1 MDYLTFV
8 WSFLLSLTALV
19 CLLPNRRTTRRGW
32 TALGAGL
39 LCAALLRSWE
49 FFWCGATIPSHL
61 EWIPPLLLTL
71 AAVSAVGAAR
81 GFLRK
86 RISVA
91 WLALPVVMAA
101 ACWAVGG
108 PGFFVERS
116 QWVLWAPSLLCVA
129 WSVHLLSRSE
139 AGEARS
145 ACGLLAAGLVILAL
159 LKPMPSVYSP
169 TSHAREETIRALLV
183 SSQLLPAII
192 TTIACSFLLA
202 GSWITYRLSRMSAIP
217 SMDGQVGLKR
227 GWIFGLL
234 VSGVLVAGW
243 PVTDRISEHTDRDWR
258 DQLVQETR
266 VAATSIS
273 PHWVAGLT
281 GSPQDLD
288 NPAYAAIKD
297 RLELVAKTGR
307 GYRLASLTGM
317 KDGKVI
323 FLADSEPDGSRDESI
338 AGDIYVDAFKE
349 LLRGFH
355 APRSFAVGPE
365 TDRWGTWVSGFTPVP
380 GSMWE
385 GLPVFLGLDL
395 NARTWQA
402 ELSRL
407 RQARML
413 AIFVFALFVVGSFA
427 INYVAL
433 EAKALQEASE
443 DRLRVSLQG
452 AELAAWEMDI
462 PLRRIALDSAWRN
475 LAGAKDSADSLDCDA
490 FLALVHPEDRET
502 ARRGFLGLSDGIP
515 ETVECEFRIKK
526 NDGEWIWVLNRGKV
540 VRHGPQGVK
549 HKAAGLFL
557 DISARKRT
565 ENELSRQR
573 EESKRLALVAENT
586 TNAVIIASTNGLI
599 EWVNAGFTRL
609 TGFTLQEVAGLR
621 PGTFLQG
628 VQTDSVTKERMREA
642 VAGGLGFSETVV
654 NYTKQ
659 GQPYWV
665 SIECQPLHNDAGEL
679 TGFMA
684 IEADMTRR
692 IEAETA
698 LEEQRMRLQKIN
710 ECLLALGDG
719 YRNNLKELTALAAS
733 VFHADQ
739 AVYLRLENDRIEV
752 RGSSAPANDVAG
764 PPPAIKSP
772 GGLGADIIRSSGHF
786 IYVENLAADRRSAD
800 DPLAAGFSTF
810 LGMGV
815 DMQGT
820 TVGSLCVLFRNSF
833 HLTPDLKEC
842 LSIIAQAVGREEL
855 LQQNRQ
861 KLDALASREA
871 TERSRF
877 STLLLNMD
885 DAVLVEDS
893 ERVITFANQSLEK
906 MFGISAAEI
915 QGLPCPVL
923 AGRTALGFVESQR
936 FLDSIDE
943 AISTGKASTDLV
955 FETVDGRHLSRDFI
969 PIWDKGVL
977 YGYLWHYRDTTRQRR
992 NQILLESV
1000 ADVGQS
1006 VLRTPLNSQEA
1017 WSGLAAALGTKI
1029 GVDRVHIYSFGGG
1042 SPVPPLRPG
1051 LVSQWTR
1058 TGIDLLVDPG
1068 LIWNSKERSGRVLD
1082 WLGELSRGRCVF
1094 EPPSAVIH
1102 DTNCKTILLLP
1113 LLVEDELWG
1122 AVVLQHCTSAYSWH
1136 EEEIALLATA
1146 ASLISSRMDLQRSE
1160 EALIAAKE
1168 TADAANRAK
1177 STFLATMSHEIRTPL
1192 NAVIGMSSLLLE
1204 TKLEPQQRDYAA
1216 TVTTSAETLLDL
1228 INDVLDYSKIEA
1240 GRIEIEQAPFNL
1252 SEVIVEPLDI
1262 LARSAADK
1270 KIEMSYA
1277 PDPALPQMVI
1287 GDRTRLKQVL
1297 LNLLSN
1303 AVKFTETGA
1312 ITIRVEPDR
1321 GRPGTIRFLVSDTG
1335 IGMSEEVQKRLF
1347 QPFMQADSSVTRR
1360 FGGTGL
1366 GLAISKRLIEL
1377 MNGSIEVKSAPGKG
1391 TTFAFTIPLAM
1402 GAQAPE
1408 KPAAPAQAL
1417 RGLRLLIVDDNRTNC
1432 QLLRDQ
1438 VRTWGAEADEAG
1450 SSNEAMDRLRGSPPY
1465 QVLLLD
1471 SQMPGINGD
1480 ELAKTIRSFP
1490 ACANLPIIL
1499 LSSNLE
1505 KPANGERDLFLAVV
1519 TKPVKPDRLLE
1530 VLTMALAAGR
1540 QVAGHTDPPGTGT
1553 LRVLVA
1559 EDNPTNQKVINLML
1573 MRLGIK
1579 PVIVPNGLLAVEA
1592 VKNSAFDLI
1601 LMDIQMAVMDGLAA
1615 ARAIRA
1621 HFGNGSRPE
1630 IIALTANAFKEDRE
1644 ACFAAGMDGYLVKPI
1659 TLERLKTVVERAGAF
1674 QKETT

>member
-8 WSFLLSLTALV
+8 WSFLLALSALV
-19 CLLPNRRTTRRGW
+19 CLIPNRRTTRRGW
-32 TALGAGL
+32 AALGVSL
-39 LCAALLRSWE
+39 LCAALLRSWQ
-49 FFWCGATIPSHL
+49 FLWCGAVVPSHM

-71 AAVSAVGAAR
+71 AGFFAVVAAR
-81 GFLRK
+81 GFLEK
-86 RISVA
+86 RIPAA
-91 WLALPVVMAA
+91 WLFAPVGIAA
-101 ACWAVGG
+101 VCWVSGG
-108 PGFFVERS
+108 PAFFVERA
-116 QWVLWAPSLLCVA
+116 QWVLWAPSLLCAA

-139 AGEARS
+139 SGEARS
-145 ACGLLAAGLVILAL
+145 AGGLLAAGLVILAF

-169 TSHAREETIRALLV
+169 TSHAREETIRALLM

-202 GSWITYRLSRMSAIP
+202 GAWITYRLSRMSAIP
-217 SMDGQVGLKR
+217 SMDGQMGLKR
-227 GWIFGLL
+227 GWIFGIL

-243 PVTDRISEHTDRDWR
+243 PVTDRISEHMDRSWR
-258 DQLVQETR
+258 EQLVQETR
-266 VAATSIS
+266 LAAASIF
-273 PHWVAGLT
+273 PHWIAELT
-281 GSPQDLD
+281 GSPQDLL
-288 NPAYAAIKD
+288 NPSHAAIKD
-297 RLELVAKTGR
+297 RLKIVAKSGG
-307 GYRLASLTGM
+307 GYRLATLTGM

-338 AGDIYVDAFKE
+338 AGDIYIDAFKE
-349 LLRGFH
+349 LVRAFH
-355 APRSFAVGPE
+355 YPRSFAVGPE

-380 GSMWE
+380 GSTWE

-395 NARTWQA
+395 DARTWQM

-462 PLRRIALDSAWRN
+462 PSRMIALDSAWRN
-475 LAGAKDSADSLDCDA
+475 LAGSKDSPDMLDCDS
-490 FLALVHPEDRET
+490 FLALVHPDDRET
-502 ARRGFLGLSDGIP
+502 AGRGFLGLSEGFP
-515 ETVECEFRIKK
+515 EAIECEFRIKK
-526 NDGEWIWVLNRGKV
+526 IDGTWIWVLNRGKV
-540 VRHGPQGVK
+540 VRQGSNQR
-549 HKAAGLFL
+549 AAGLFL
-557 DISARKRT
+557 DISARKKIET
-565 ENELSRQR
+565 ELSRQR

-586 TNAVIIASTNGLI
+586 TNAVIIASANGLI

-609 TGFTLQEVAGLR
+609 TGFTLQEVAGKK

-628 VQTDSVTKERMREA
+628 ERTDAKTTERMRAA
-642 VAGGLGFSETVV
+642 VVGGSGFSETVV
-654 NYTKQ
+654 NYSKDRL
-659 GQPYWV
+659 PYWV
-665 SIECQPLHNDAGEL
+665 SIECQPLYNDAGKL

-684 IEADMTRR
+684 IEADVTRR

-698 LEEQRMRLQKIN
+698 LEEQRVRLQKIN
-710 ECLLALGDG
+710 ECLLGLGDG
-719 YRNNLKELTALAAS
+719 YQNNLAELTALAAS

-739 AVYLRLENDRIEV
+739 AIYQRVDDGRIEV
-752 RGSSAPANDVAG
+752 RASYVPTEDARVPQADEN
-764 PPPAIKSP
+764 P
-772 GGLGADIIRSSGHF
+772 GNLAAEVVNGREHF
-786 IYVENLAADRRSAD
+786 VFVENLTADGRGMG
-800 DPLAAGFSTF
+800 DPLAAAFSTF

-815 DMQGT
+815 DMGGI
-820 TVGSLCVLFRNSF
+820 TVGSLSVLFRKSF
-833 HLTPDLKEC
+833 QLTPDLKDC

-893 ERVITFANQSLEK
+893 NRIITFANQSLEK
-906 MFGISAAEI
+906 MFGISAQEI

-923 AGRTALGFVESQR
+923 AGRIAPEIVESR
-936 FLDSIDE
+936 LFLDSIDE

-955 FETVDGRHLSRDFI
+955 FETTDGRHLSRDFI

-1006 VLRTPLNSQEA
+1006 VLRTPLNSPEA
-1017 WSGLAAALGTKI
+1017 WAGLAAALGTKI
-1029 GVDRVHIYSFGGG
+1029 GVDLVQIYSFPGGTPAL
-1042 SPVPPLRPG
+1042 SPLRPS

-1058 TGIDLLVDPG
+1058 AGIDRVKD
-1068 LIWNSKERSGRVLD
+1068 SGQLWSARENTTSITE
-1082 WLGELSRGRCVF
+1082 WIAELSRGRCVL
-1094 EPPSAVIH
+1094 ETAPRIVQNPE
-1102 DTNCKTILLLP
+1102 CKTMLLLP

-1122 AVVLQHCTSAYSWH
+1122 AVVLQHCTGPYFWH

-1168 TADAANRAK
+1168 TADAASRAK

-1240 GRIEIEQAPFNL
+1240 GRIEIEHAPFNL
-1252 SEVIVEPLDI
+1252 SEVILEPLEM
-1262 LARSAADK
+1262 LARVAADK
-1270 KIEMSYA
+1270 KIKLSYS
-1277 PDPALPQMVI
+1277 PDPVLPRIVV

-1303 AVKFTETGA
+1303 AVKFTEAGS
-1312 ITIRVEPDR
+1312 ISIRVGPDED
-1321 GRPGTIRFLVSDTG
+1321 RPASLRFLVSDTG
-1335 IGMSEEVQKRLF
+1335 IGMSEEVQNRLF

-1377 MNGSIEVKSAPGKG
+1377 MNGSIEVRSAPGKG
-1391 TTFAFTIPLAM
+1391 TTFAFTIPLAAGVHEM
-1402 GAQAPE
+1402 DKRPAHSLETPIVATTSPTQATG
-1408 KPAAPAQAL
+1408 Q
-1417 RGLRLLIVDDNRTNC
+1417 T
-1432 QLLRDQ
+1432 
-1438 VRTWGAEADEAG
+1438 EA
-1450 SSNEAMDRLRGSPPY
+1450 RP
-1465 QVLLLD
+1465 
-1471 SQMPGINGD
+1471 SQ
-1480 ELAKTIRSFP
+1480 
-1490 ACANLPIIL
+1490 
-1499 LSSNLE
+1499 
-1505 KPANGERDLFLAVV
+1505 
-1519 TKPVKPDRLLE
+1519 
-1530 VLTMALAAGR
+1530 
-1540 QVAGHTDPPGTGT
+1540 TGG

-1573 MRLGIK
+1573 VRLGIK
-1579 PVIVPNGLLAVEA
+1579 PTIVPNGLLALEA
-1592 VKNSAFDLI
+1592 VKKGSFDLV
-1601 LMDIQMAVMDGLAA
+1601 LMDVQMAVMDGLASA
-1615 ARAIRA
+1615 KAIRA
-1621 HFGNGSRPE
+1621 HFGDGARPE

-1659 TLERLKTVVERAGAF
+1659 TLERLKTVVDKVREQAPRDPGN
-1674 QKETT
+1674 

>member
-8 WSFLLSLTALV
+8 WSFLLALSALV
-19 CLLPNRRTTRRGW
+19 CLIPNRRTTRQGW
-32 TALGAGL
+32 TALGASL
-39 LCAALLRSWE
+39 LCVALLRIWQ
-49 FFWCGATIPSHL
+49 FLWCGAVVPSQM

-71 AAVSAVGAAR
+71 AGFFAVVAAR
-81 GFLRK
+81 GFLGRK
-86 RISVA
+86 ISVA
-91 WLALPVVMAA
+91 WLVAPLGIAA
-101 ACWAVGG
+101 VCWVSGG
-108 PGFFVERS
+108 PTFFVEPA
-116 QWVLWAPSLLCVA
+116 QWVLWAPSLLCA
-129 WSVHLLSRSE
+129 ALSVYLLSRSE
-139 AGEARS
+139 SGEARS
-145 ACGLLAAGLVILAL
+145 AGGLLAAGLVILAF

-169 TSHAREETIRALLV
+169 TSHAREETIRALLM

-202 GSWITYRLSRMSAIP
+202 GAWITYRLSRMSAIP
-217 SMDGQVGLKR
+217 SMDGQMGLKR
-227 GWIFGLL
+227 GWIFGIL
-234 VSGVLVAGW
+234 VSGVLIAGW
-243 PVTDRISEHTDRDWR
+243 PVTDRISEHMDRNWR
-258 DQLVQETR
+258 EQLVQETR
-266 VAATSIS
+266 LAAASVF
-273 PHWVAGLT
+273 PHWIAELT
-281 GSPQDLD
+281 GSPQDLL
-288 NPAYAAIKD
+288 NPSHAAIKD
-297 RLELVAKTGR
+297 QLEVVAKAGG

-349 LLRGFH
+349 LVRAFH
-355 APRSFAVGPE
+355 NPRSFAVGPE

-380 GSMWE
+380 GGKWE

-395 NARTWQA
+395 DARTWQM

-462 PLRRIALDSAWRN
+462 PSRMIALDSAWRN
-475 LAGAKDSADSLDCDA
+475 LAGSKDSPDMLDYDS
-490 FLALVHPEDRET
+490 FLALVHPDDRET
-502 ARRGFLGLSDGIP
+502 ARRGFLGLSEGFP
-515 ETVECEFRIKK
+515 EAVECEFRIKK
-526 NDGEWIWVLNRGKV
+526 IDGTWIWVLNRGKV
-540 VRHGPQGVK
+540 VRQGSNQR
-549 HKAAGLFL
+549 AAGLFL
-557 DISARKRT
+557 DISARKKIET
-565 ENELSRQR
+565 ELSRQR
-573 EESKRLALVAENT
+573 EDSKRLALVAENT
-586 TNAVIIASTNGLI
+586 TNAVIIASANGLI

-609 TGFTLQEVAGLR
+609 TGFTLQEVAGKK
-621 PGTFLQG
+621 PGTFLKG
-628 VQTDSVTKERMREA
+628 EGTDSKTTERMRAA
-642 VAGGLGFSETVV
+642 VAEGLGFSETVV
-654 NYTKQ
+654 NYSKDR
-659 GQPYWV
+659 QPYWV
-665 SIECQPLHNDAGEL
+665 SIECQPLYDDAGEL

-684 IEADMTRR
+684 IEADVTRR
-692 IEAETA
+692 LEAENA

-710 ECLLALGDG
+710 ECLLGLGDG
-719 YRNNLKELTALAAS
+719 YKNNLMELTALAAS

-739 AVYLRLENDRIEV
+739 AIYQRVEDGRIEV
-752 RGSSAPANDVAG
+752 RASYVPPEDDVRIPQAEEDPGS
-764 PPPAIKSP
+764 
-772 GGLGADIIRSSGHF
+772 LGAEVINGKEHF
-786 IYVENLAADRRSAD
+786 VFVENLSANGRGTG
-800 DPLAAGFSTF
+800 DPLAAEFSTF

-815 DMQGT
+815 DMGGI
-820 TVGSLCVLFRNSF
+820 TVGSLSVLFRKSF
-833 HLTPDLKEC
+833 QLTPDLKDC

-893 ERVITFANQSLEK
+893 NRIITFANQSLEK
-906 MFGISAAEI
+906 MFGISAQEI
-915 QGLPCPVL
+915 QGLHCPIL
-923 AGRTALGFVESQR
+923 AGRIAPGIVDSRL

-943 AISTGKASTDLV
+943 AIFTGKASTDLV
-955 FETVDGRHLSRDFI
+955 FETTDGRHLSRDFI

-1006 VLRTPLNSQEA
+1006 VLRIPLNSPEA
-1017 WSGLAAALGTKI
+1017 WAGLAAALGTKI
-1029 GVDRVHIYSFGGG
+1029 GVDRVQIYSFTGGT
-1042 SPVPPLRPG
+1042 PVLPPLRPS
-1051 LVSQWTR
+1051 LVSQWAR
-1058 TGIDLLVDPG
+1058 AGIDRVNDSGQL
-1068 LIWNSKERSGRVLD
+1068 WSARKNSARITD
-1082 WLGELSRGRCVF
+1082 WVAELSRGRCVL
-1094 EPPSAVIH
+1094 ETAPPIGQ
-1102 DTNCKTILLLP
+1102 NPGCKTMLLLP
-1113 LLVEDELWG
+1113 LLVEEELWG
-1122 AVVLQHCTSAYSWH
+1122 AVVLQHCTAPYSWH

-1240 GRIEIEQAPFNL
+1240 GRIEIEHAPFNL
-1252 SEVIVEPLDI
+1252 SEVILEPLEM
-1262 LARSAADK
+1262 LARAAADK
-1270 KIEMSYA
+1270 KIELSYS
-1277 PDPALPQMVI
+1277 PDPVLPQIVV

-1303 AVKFTETGA
+1303 AVKFTETGS
-1312 ITIRVEPDR
+1312 ISIRVGPDEN
-1321 GRPGTIRFLVSDTG
+1321 RPASLRFLVSDTG
-1335 IGMSEEVQKRLF
+1335 IGMSEEVQNRLF

-1377 MNGSIEVKSAPGKG
+1377 MNGSIEVRSAPGQG
-1391 TTFAFTIPLAM
+1391 TTFVFTIPLALGDHTM
-1402 GAQAPE
+1402 EKQTPPSLKAPTATIDSG
-1408 KPAAPAQAL
+1408 K
-1417 RGLRLLIVDDNRTNC
+1417 
-1432 QLLRDQ
+1432 Q
-1438 VRTWGAEADEAG
+1438 VTGQTEARPSE
-1450 SSNEAMDRLRGSPPY
+1450 
-1465 QVLLLD
+1465 
-1471 SQMPGINGD
+1471 
-1480 ELAKTIRSFP
+1480 
-1490 ACANLPIIL
+1490 
-1499 LSSNLE
+1499 
-1505 KPANGERDLFLAVV
+1505 
-1519 TKPVKPDRLLE
+1519 
-1530 VLTMALAAGR
+1530 
-1540 QVAGHTDPPGTGT
+1540 TGG

-1573 MRLGIK
+1573 LRLGIK
-1579 PVIVPNGLLAVEA
+1579 PTIVPNGLLALEA
-1592 VKNSAFDLI
+1592 VKKESFDLV
-1601 LMDIQMAVMDGLAA
+1601 LMDVQMAVMDGLASA
-1615 ARAIRA
+1615 KAIRA
-1621 HFGNGSRPE
+1621 HFGDGTRPE

-1659 TLERLKTVVERAGAF
+1659 TLERLKTVVDRVRKQAPPDAGD
-1674 QKETT
+1674 